1 VTSTMV
7 RTTRG
12 VQWRVRCDENA
23 GDLSDL
29 FSAALSLSETAGRC
43 AIRCDEY
50 NSGWHDGDAE
60 NDDM

>member
-1 VTSTMV
+1 MVSTM
-7 RTTRG
+7 RG
-12 VQWRVRCDENA
+12 VRWCVRRDEYA

-29 FSAALSLSETAGRC
+29 FSAALSVSETAGRY

-50 NSGWHDGDAE
+50 NGGWHDGDAE